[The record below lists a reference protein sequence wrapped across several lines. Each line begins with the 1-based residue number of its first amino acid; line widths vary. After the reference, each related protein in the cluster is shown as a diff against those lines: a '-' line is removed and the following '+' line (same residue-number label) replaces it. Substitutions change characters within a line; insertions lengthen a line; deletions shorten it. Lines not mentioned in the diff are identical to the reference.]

1 MCRLKVAARV
11 MNTHIF
17 ERVLPVEKTCL
28 YPILIDPE
36 ALACYRACVGH
47 RQHRRGAAGVA
58 PGDQREPALAGH
70 A

>member
-1 MCRLKVAARV
+1 MCRLRVAAHV
-11 MNTHIF
+11 MYTHSF

-36 ALACYRACVGH
+36 ALACYARALGIGCTGEALLAL
-47 RQHRRGAAGVA
+47 AAC
-58 PGDQREPALAGH
+58 DQREPALAGH